1 MVCIILTCQV
11 SVRESV
17 WYIRDTLSIICIF
30 IKPLNIFSVA
40 ILVLKSI
47 DMIVN
52 IEGLLRREHGPIREG
67 GVNIQRVPRAGSP
80 CIYDSLY
87 VIFKFHVGHF
97 RLLCFLT
104 S

>member
-67 GVNIQRVPRAGSP
+67 GVNIQTRARW
-80 CIYDSLY
+80 
-87 VIFKFHVGHF
+87 IFKWLSWYMA
-97 RLLCFLT
+97 LL
-104 S
+104 SQ